1 MSYNP
6 VVVDLRNVWKKYSRE
21 SVFHRSLREDIVNM
35 FSLKKNADNIKTNE
49 FWALQDVSFSVMQG
63 ETVGLYGPNG
73 AGKSTILK
81 MIANV
86 TYPTRGDVRVDG
98 RVAPLIEIGAGFH
111 PDLTG
116 RENIY
121 MNGAIIGMTLNEIKG
136 KIDNIIR
143 FSELERFIDMPV
155 KKYSSGMYVRLGF
168 SIAIHSSAKIILID
182 EVISVGDEDFQRK
195 CIERIGRLKDE
206 GRTMVIVS
214 HNKGLLEKITD
225 RILLIHNGECASCK
239 GEALG

>member
-6 VVVDLRNVWKKYSRE
+6 VAVDLRNVWKKYSRE

-86 TYPTRGDVRVDG
+86 TYPTRGDVRVNG